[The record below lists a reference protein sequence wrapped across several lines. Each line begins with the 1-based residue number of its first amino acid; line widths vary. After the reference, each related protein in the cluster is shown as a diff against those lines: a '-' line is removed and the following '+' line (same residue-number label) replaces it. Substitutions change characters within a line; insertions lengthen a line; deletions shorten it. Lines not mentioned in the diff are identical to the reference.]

1 MRNTELHDLRSKV
14 VDREYMTEELEA
26 AKERIKQLQAKT
38 EDLQA
43 QMDTKSQHE
52 R

>member
-1 MRNTELHDLRSKV
+1 MRNSEIHKLRYQV
-14 VDREYMTEELEA
+14 IDREHMTEELEA
-26 AKERIKQLQAKT
+26 ARDKIKQLQAKT

-43 QMDTKSQHE
+43 QMDTKSQVE